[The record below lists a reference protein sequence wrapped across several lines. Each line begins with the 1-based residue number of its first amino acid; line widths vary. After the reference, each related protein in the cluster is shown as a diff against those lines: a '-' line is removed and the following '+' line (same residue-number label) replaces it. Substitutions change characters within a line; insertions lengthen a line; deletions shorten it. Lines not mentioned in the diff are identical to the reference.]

1 MEKLI
6 TVKGI
11 GNATAKPDLVV
22 LSLELETTSLDYDQC
37 MKLSGERDE
46 LVKAAI
52 VESGLPKD
60 SVKTSKFGISSE
72 YRSVKDKFGN
82 YRSVF
87 DRWKCCLDLK
97 VEFALDT
104 KLLTKVLHNIA
115 KSNADCKV
123 GVKFTL
129 SNSGAIETALLDSA
143 VKNARKKAETLCA
156 ALGAKLGELVKIDY
170 NWSEIDIYSHT
181 RYSHDY
187 SGQLSIDLGSA
198 APEINPEDIK
208 LNDTAT
214 FIWQIG

>member
-46 LVKAAI
+46 LVKSAI
-52 VESGLPKD
+52 VESSLPKD
-60 SVKTSKFGISSE
+60 SVKTSNFEISSQ
-72 YRSVKDKFGN
+72 YRSVKDKLGN

-87 DRWKCCLDLK
+87 DCWKCNHDLK
-97 VEFALDT
+97 VEFPLDI

-115 KSNADCKV
+115 KSKADCKV
-123 GVKFTL
+123 EVNFTL
-129 SNSGAIETALLDSA
+129 SDSGAIQTALLDSA
-143 VKNARKKAETLCA
+143 AKNARKKAETLCA
-156 ALGAKLGELVKIDY
+156 ALGAKLGELVKIEY

-181 RYSHDY
+181 RYG
-187 SGQLSIDLGSA
+187 SGIICGAPAPGCA
-198 APEINPEDIK
+198 APEIDPEDIK

-214 FIWQIG
+214 FVWQIG

>member
-6 TVKGI
+6 TVKGL
-11 GNATAKPDLVV
+11 GHASAKPDLVV
-22 LSLELETTSLDYDQC
+22 LSFGLETTSLDYDQC

-46 LVKAAI
+46 LIKAAV

-60 SVKTSKFGISSE
+60 SVKTSNFEISSE
-72 YRSVKDKFGN
+72 YRSVKDKLGN

-87 DRWKCCLDLK
+87 DCWKCNHDLK
-97 VEFALDT
+97 VEFPLDI

-115 KSNADCKV
+115 KSKADCKAEV
-123 GVKFTL
+123 NFTL
-129 SNSGAIETALLDSA
+129 SDSGAIQTALLDSA
-143 VKNARKKAETLCA
+143 AKNARKKAETLCA

-181 RYSHDY
+181 RYG
-187 SGQLSIDLGSA
+187 SGIICGAPAPGCA
-198 APEINPEDIK
+198 APEIDPEDIK

-214 FIWQIG
+214 FVWQIG

>member
-46 LVKAAI
+46 LVKSAI
-52 VESGLPKD
+52 VESSLPKD
-60 SVKTSKFGISSE
+60 SVKTSNFEISSQ
-72 YRSVKDKFGN
+72 YRSVKDKLGN

-87 DRWKCCLDLK
+87 DCWKCNHDLK
-97 VEFALDT
+97 VEFPLDI

-115 KSNADCKV
+115 KSKADCKAEV
-123 GVKFTL
+123 NFTL
-129 SNSGAIETALLDSA
+129 SDSGAIQTALLDSA
-143 VKNARKKAETLCA
+143 AKNARKKAETLCA

-181 RYSHDY
+181 RYG
-187 SGQLSIDLGSA
+187 SGIICGAPAPGCA
-198 APEINPEDIK
+198 APEIDPEDIK
-208 LNDTAT
+208 LNDNAT
-214 FIWQIG
+214 FVWEIK